1 MPPQW
6 SKLYGVLKNTKQ
18 RQAKTRPLK
27 EGMMQEL
34 LTGRTRLL

>member
-18 RQAKTRPLK
+18 RQAKTRALK
-27 EGMMQEL
+27 QDMMREL
-34 LTGRTRLL
+34 LSGRPRLL

>member
-6 SKLYGVLKNTKQ
+6 SKLYGVLKSTKQ
-18 RQAKTRPLK
+18 RQAKTSALK
-27 EGMMQEL
+27 QGMMWEL

>member
-6 SKLYGVLKNTKQ
+6 SKLYGILKNTKQ
-18 RQAKTRPLK
+18 RQAKTSALKQSMRP
-27 EGMMQEL
+27 EL